1 MNKNEKAVRLYEIN
15 ELSTE
20 NSKTYAMSDGTQQ
33 TVFSVEDTA
42 VSTANTGMMSRM
54 ATEAPSS
61 TSMETKSW
69 QNSVFTDNAEHTVG
83 MTGTTG
89 NLKTNRMYLK
99 VNIPTLPRN
108 PRIKKAE
115 LVLNQKSFVGD
126 DKSAIGLYKITG
138 EMTTGTVSTVP
149 LDYELKKTSSDAEYR
164 FDITNLVDEAYRT
177 GTEYV
182 NLTARLIKENLTTVT
197 NIVLYG
203 ATSTTNKPEICIT
216 YESSHGINTS
226 YRTHSHN
233 LGKFGEGT
241 ADLACGNLMFESTD
255 FAWAGSRMP
264 VTIKHMY
271 NSALSDKQYTWD
283 NSVGLKAA
291 DYSAMKLGFGWKLN
305 IMQSMV
311 SATVYHNGAMH
322 SGYIYTDEQG
332 NEMRFIHKDNTEYE
346 YEYVSIEDSDVI
358 YDSALCTL
366 KMNDTTLYFEPEGQ
380 IRGIDDKYENT
391 MSIIRTNGKITQ
403 VTDGAGRH
411 FNFTYDENGYLTAIT
426 APDNTTV
433 SYTYTG
439 NYLSSVTYPDGTKVS
454 ITYLGNSKP
463 RAVTIEDVNEKI
475 LSKTKYQFNDQNRI
489 YSITEY
495 GVGDNGTEIIG
506 TNTKF
511 AYSAAAGRTIVTVT
525 EPADTNEGETSD
537 TVTKTVYSFDDE
549 GEIISEYTY
558 SDTLENTGVTEDDEE
573 SEINYIGYTENM
585 LAGHL
590 LENNNI
596 WGDMANSVD
605 DIEREYEETNNAKYG
620 RRSLKLKGKNSSAAA
635 NGVYKEF
642 TALAAGEYTFSA
654 YAKINQVFTGDNAP
668 GVYLRV
674 VDENDT
680 VIAESEHLTEKNSVP
695 DRIVLPFEITTA
707 TDIKVQMLI
716 NGVGIAYVSN
726 PQLEKGSF
734 ATEYDMLS
742 NPGFENDRTGWYL
755 SDTTVAVSTDDKFR
769 GEKSLAIT
777 SSVDELHYAYQTINA
792 KTKGSIRETFTLSGW
807 AKAANAL
814 SQRDR
819 DGVENAPVF
828 RLRATINYGEGE
840 PDEYHYADFSPC
852 TDEWQYASVQFAKE
866 RCLAVKYIRVSCDYS
881 YNVGTAYFDCI
892 QLKGNGVE
900 FDLDESDFT
909 SSSVDTDNEVD
920 ADDEDTTTEDTAPEF
935 EEFVDA
941 FGNTLTE
948 TTFTDG
954 EFGTIYRSNE
964 YDENGNN
971 LIKETDARGNT
982 TTYTVDPDTSR
993 NTMVTDRCG
1002 NKTAYEY
1009 DAAGKT
1015 TKVTSKKADNTEIAN
1030 VSYTY
1035 DAFDN
1040 MTEIVRGDGM
1050 KYVLGYNAFHELES
1064 IGVDGMNTSLITYDY
1079 KNGNGRLKSMTYAN
1093 GDKMKATYNNLGQ
1106 MIAETWYKTT
1116 DTGTVVTARYKYAY
1130 DTEGNIVR
1138 SIDISANKEY
1148 DYIYDNGKLIRA
1160 IEYDII
1166 VSDSEMITSRTV
1178 VNTVFY
1184 LHDSEGNMTKKRV
1197 VTTDGHE
1204 QVIFYEHPE
1213 NSEDVVKFTL
1223 PDVLGGVTKELNVTS
1238 HSKTDSFGRKVF
1250 DELQF
1255 GTASIGRRFGYYNG
1269 VITPKHNEADKTKSL
1284 PTTQLVEEIVIAST
1298 NPDEDDRILRYEY
1311 DNEERIIKVIDSV
1324 NDTSEYEYDELGQ
1337 LVSEYYGDQEINE
1350 MRYDSYGNIIRKNLC
1365 IYTYDPVWKDRLTS
1379 YDGKSITYD
1388 AQGNPV
1394 SYLGHTLTWE
1404 KGRQLKSYD
1413 SFTYTYNANGIR
1425 TSKNIN
1431 GELHTYDLEGT
1442 KILRESWTD
1451 AYGTDHVIVPLYDNE
1466 DTVCGITYN
1475 GTTYFFVKNLQGDV
1489 ISLLDSNGKTVV
1501 RYVYDAWGNMFEM
1514 YDENDDLI
1522 DSDIPHIANINPFRY
1537 RGYYYDN
1544 ETSLY
1549 YLQSRYYD
1557 PNTGRFVNSDEV
1569 VFGIINESSL
1579 LTNLFTYCCNNS
1591 IMNSDMNGY
1600 YTASSLKK
1608 KSWLFKLASN
1618 FGINIEMQS
1627 GTIEKTIFRINLW
1640 LVKLIFSVSFGMTKN
1655 YKAGISFNFTK
1666 QSIGVSANLGMGA
1679 GYSLAFA
1686 YALSWTYVTRSMSLV
1701 YSAKNDGVYVSFNV
1715 EFQIN
1720 HLATLAVAAACVYW
1734 PALSPVL
1741 YKLLAKSKTVAVGA
1755 MTILAPIVRYAYT

>member
-1 MNKNEKAVRLYEIN
+1 MNKNEKTVRLYEIN

-89 NLKTNRMYLK
+89 NLKANRMYLK
-99 VNIPTLPRN
+99 INIPTLPRN

-126 DKSAIGLYKITG
+126 DTPAIGLYKITG
-138 EMTTGTVSTVP
+138 EMTTGTVSTIP
-149 LDYELKKTSSDAEYR
+149 LDYELKKTSSDAKYR

-182 NLTARLIKENLTTVT
+182 NLTAKLIKENLTAVT

-203 ATSTTNKPEICIT
+203 ATSTTNKPEICVT
-216 YESSHGINTS
+216 YESSYGINTS

-233 LGKFGEGT
+233 LGKFGEST
-241 ADLACGNLMFESTD
+241 ADLTCGNLMFESTD

-291 DYSAMKLGFGWKLN
+291 DYSAMKLGFGWRLN

-346 YEYVSIEDSDVI
+346 YEYVSVEDSDVI

-366 KMNDTTLYFEPEGQ
+366 KMSDTTLYFEPEGQ

-454 ITYLGNSKP
+454 ITYLENSKP

-558 SDTLENTGVTEDDEE
+558 SDTLENTGVTEGDEE
-573 SEINYIGYTENM
+573 SELNYIGYTENM
-585 LAGHL
+585 LAGYPL
-590 LENNNI
+590 INDGT

-605 DIEREYEETNNAKYG
+605 DIEREYKDTNNAKYG

-654 YAKINQVFTGDNAP
+654 YAKINQAFTGDNAP

-680 VIAESEHLTEKNSVP
+680 VIAESEHLTEKNSIP
-695 DRIVLPFEITTA
+695 DRIVLPFEITEA
-707 TDIKVQMLI
+707 KDIKVQMLI

-742 NPGFENDRTGWYL
+742 NPGFENDKTGWYL

-777 SSVDELHYAYQTINA
+777 SFVDELHYAYQTIDS
-792 KTKGSIRETFTLSGW
+792 KTKASTRETFTLSGW

-814 SQRDR
+814 SLRNR

-828 RLRATINYGEGE
+828 RLRAIVKYTDGT
-840 PDEYHYADFSPC
+840 DEYHYADFSPC

-866 RCLAVKYIRVSCDYS
+866 EMKTVGSIRVSCDYS

-892 QLKGNGVE
+892 QLKGNSVE

-909 SSSVDTDNEVD
+909 TLSTNTDTDEVDT
-920 ADDEDTTTEDTAPEF
+920 DDEDTTTEDTAPEF

-1050 KYVLGYNAFHELES
+1050 KYVLGYNTFHELES
-1064 IGVDGMNTSLITYDY
+1064 IGVDGMNTSLIHYDY

-1138 SIDISANKEY
+1138 SIDISANKEH

-1160 IEYDII
+1160 VEYDIV
-1166 VSDSEMITSRTV
+1166 VSDSETITSRTV

-1184 LHDSEGNMTKKRV
+1184 VHDSEGNMTKKRV

-1204 QVIFYEHPE
+1204 QVIYYEHPE

-1255 GTASIGRRFGYYNG
+1255 GTASIGRRFGYYAG
-1269 VITPKHNEADKTKSL
+1269 KITAEHDAADKTKSL
-1284 PTTQLVEEIVIAST
+1284 PTTELVEEIVIAST

-1311 DNEERIIKVIDSV
+1311 DNEERITKVIDSANV
-1324 NDTSEYEYDELGQ
+1324 TSEYEYDALGQ

-1350 MRYDSYGNIIRKNLC
+1350 MTYDNYGNIIRKNLC

-1501 RYVYDAWGNMFEM
+1501 KYMYDAWGNMFEM

-1544 ETSLY
+1544 EIGLY
-1549 YLQSRYYD
+1549 YVSSRYYD
-1557 PNTGRFVNSDEV
+1557 PEIGRFLNSDEAIML
-1569 VFGIINESSL
+1569 FLGQEEILGN
-1579 LTNLFTYCCNNS
+1579 NLFSYCENCPTTNV
-1591 IMNSDMNGY
+1591 DLWGY
-1600 YTASSLKK
+1600 VK
-1608 KSWLFKLASN
+1608 
-1618 FGINIEMQS
+1618 INIKWL
-1627 GTIEKTIFRINLW
+1627 GTAIDLIIW
-1640 LVKLIFSVSFGMTKN
+1640 LIPALFAISKIWRTVSKSASKLVSFGNKLISVGKQLFKRFDDRLYCAFAKEST
-1655 YKAGISFNFTK
+1655 YRIVRTIGVLAGIITIIS
-1666 QSIGVSANLGMGA
+1666 SIGSIVQYIIDILDGKWD
-1679 GYSLAFA
+1679 GYLNTNRFGPK
-1686 YALSWTYVTRSMSLV
+1686 LDLTRD
-1701 YSAKNDGVYVSFNV
+1701 Y
-1715 EFQIN
+1715 
-1720 HLATLAVAAACVYW
+1720 
-1734 PALSPVL
+1734 
-1741 YKLLAKSKTVAVGA
+1741 
-1755 MTILAPIVRYAYT
+1755 